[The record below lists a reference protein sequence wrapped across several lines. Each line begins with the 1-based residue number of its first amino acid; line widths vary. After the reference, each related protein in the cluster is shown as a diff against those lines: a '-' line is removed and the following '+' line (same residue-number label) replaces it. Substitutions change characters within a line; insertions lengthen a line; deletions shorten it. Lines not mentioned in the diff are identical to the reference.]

1 MINFM
6 KNISL
11 LLKILDV
18 LQSQVLDITL
28 RLENLEVLSNEKIN
42 QIYTGT
48 LYE

>member
-28 RLENLEVLSNEKIN
+28 RLENLEAL
-42 QIYTGT
+42 
-48 LYE
+48 